1 MEGARVHAILRVSPA
16 PVRSLK
22 NISGQP
28 KETYMARSSR
38 RSAFLVLFIILA
50 CGCAGMLFGQHLT
63 SNTSSGDGDVRESL
77 RSFTDVY
84 DVVQQ
89 NYAEPVSPDK
99 AIYNGA
105 IPGMLRVLDPHSNF
119 FDPKSYAALREEQR
133 GKYYGVG
140 MQVGPRN
147 NKVIVI
153 APFAGAPA
161 YRAGIRPGDVIIAV
175 DGKPTDNMST
185 SDVAE
190 LLKGPKGTTVKI
202 TMLREGS
209 DKPLDFTVVRDEI
222 PRYSVDVHFM
232 IRPGIGYVHISGFQ
246 ETTEHELRQ
255 ALDEL
260 GDIHGLIL
268 DLRQN
273 PGGLLSE
280 GVGVADQFLKKG
292 QVIVSHHG
300 RASAEKVYKAAHGN
314 GGKDYPLVVL
324 VNRGTASA
332 AEIVAGAIQDH
343 DRGLIAG
350 ETTFGKG
357 LVQTVYPLSENT
369 GLALTTAKYYTPSGR
384 LIQRDYSNISLY
396 DYYYND
402 RENGDASTTNHEV
415 KMTDSGRT
423 VYGGGGI
430 SPDVKIASPKT
441 NKFQDTLLEKY
452 AFFNFAKHY
461 VINHK
466 VSKQFEVDDAA
477 MQEFRKYLDDQKIT
491 FTEADLADNNEWIRT
506 SIKAEL
512 FINEFG
518 QQEGMRVHA
527 DGDPE
532 VQKALDLLPQAKQ
545 LADNAKKVIA
555 QRNNARLTAQQG
567 DVPEAQSVKR

>member
-1 MEGARVHAILRVSPA
+1 
-16 PVRSLK
+16 
-22 NISGQP
+22 
-28 KETYMARSSR
+28 MARSSR
-38 RSAFLVLFIILA
+38 RSAVLILSIIFT
-50 CGCAGMLFGQHLT
+50 CGCLGMLFGQRL
-63 SNTSSGDGDVRESL
+63 SVAASSSGDGDIRDSL
-77 RSFTDVY
+77 RTFGDVY
-84 DVVQQ
+84 KVVQE
-89 NYAEPVSPDK
+89 NYAEPVNPDK

-161 YRAGIRPGDVIIAV
+161 YRVGIRPGDIIIAV
-175 DGKPTDNMST
+175 DGKQTDNMST

-190 LLKGPKGTTVKI
+190 LLKGPKGTSVKI
-202 TMLREGS
+202 TVLREGS
-209 DKPLDFTVVRDEI
+209 DKPLDFTVIRDEI
-222 PRYSVDVHFM
+222 PRYSVDVHFL
-232 IRPGIGYVHISGFQ
+232 IRPGIGYVHVSGFQ
-246 ETTEHELRQ
+246 ETTEKEVRD
-255 ALDEL
+255 ALDEF

-300 RASAEKVYKAAHGN
+300 RASTEKVYRATHGN
-314 GGKDYPLVVL
+314 GGKDYPIVVL

-384 LIQRDYSNISLY
+384 LIQRNYDGVSLY

-402 RENGDASTTNHEV
+402 RDNADQTATNHEV

-430 SPDVKIASPKT
+430 TPDVKIPNQKT
-441 NKFQDTLLEKY
+441 NRFEDTLLEKY

-461 VINHK
+461 VINHQ
-466 VSKQFEVDDAA
+466 VNKQFQVDDAVI
-477 MQEFRKYLDDQKIT
+477 QEFRKFLDEQKIP
-491 FTEADLADNNEWIRT
+491 FTEADLAENMDWIK
-506 SIKAEL
+506 SNIKAEL

-527 DGDPE
+527 ETDPE
-532 VQKALDLLPQAKQ
+532 VEKALDLLPQAKQ
-545 LADNAKKVIA
+545 LADNAKKTIA
-555 QRNNARLTAQQG
+555 QHNNARLTAQQG
-567 DVPEAQSVKR
+567 DTAATSSR

>member
-1 MEGARVHAILRVSPA
+1 
-16 PVRSLK
+16 
-22 NISGQP
+22 
-28 KETYMARSSR
+28 MASSSR
-38 RSAFLVLFIILA
+38 RSAVLVVTIILV
-50 CGCAGMLFGQHLT
+50 CGCVGLLFGQRLT
-63 SNTSSGDGDVRESL
+63 ASSSPNDTDVRDSL
-77 RSFTDVY
+77 RSFSQVY
-84 DVVQQ
+84 DIVQQ
-89 NYAEPVSPDK
+89 NYAEPVNPDK

-185 SDVAE
+185 SDVAD

-222 PRYSVDVHFM
+222 PRYSVDVHFL
-232 IRPGIGYVHISGFQ
+232 IRPGIGYIHVSGFQ
-246 ETTEHELRQ
+246 ETTDHEVRE
-255 ALDEL
+255 ALDQL

-300 RASAEKVYKAAHGN
+300 RASAEKLYKAAHGN

-384 LIQRDYSNISLY
+384 LIQREYNGVSLY

-402 RENGDASTTNHEV
+402 RENGDSSANTANHEV

-430 SPDVKIASPKT
+430 SPDVKIASIKT
-441 NKFQDTLLEKY
+441 NKFQDTLLQKY

-461 VINHK
+461 VINHT
-466 VSKQFEVDDAA
+466 VGKQFQVDDAV

-491 FTEADLADNNEWIRT
+491 FTEAELAENNDWIRGN
-506 SIKAEL
+506 IKAEL

-527 DGDPE
+527 ESDPE
-532 VQKALDLLPQAKQ
+532 VQKGLDLLPQAKQ
-545 LADNAKKVIA
+545 LADNAKHIIA

-567 DVPEAQSVKR
+567 ETAAAAPNR

>member
-1 MEGARVHAILRVSPA
+1 
-16 PVRSLK
+16 
-22 NISGQP
+22 
-28 KETYMARSSR
+28 MARSSR
-38 RSAFLVLFIILA
+38 RSAVLVLSIILA
-50 CGCAGMLFGQHLT
+50 CGCLGMLFGQRLALT
-63 SNTSSGDGDVRESL
+63 TSSASAGGDGEVRDSL
-77 RSFTDVY
+77 RSFSDVY
-84 DVVQQ
+84 RVVQE

-161 YRAGIRPGDVIIAV
+161 YRVGIRPGDIIIAV
-175 DGKPTDNMST
+175 DGKQTDNMST

-190 LLKGPKGTTVKI
+190 LLKGPKGTSVKI
-202 TMLREGS
+202 TVLREGS
-209 DKPLDFTVVRDEI
+209 EKPLDFTVIRDEI
-222 PRYSVDVHFM
+222 PRYSVDVHFL
-232 IRPGIGYVHISGFQ
+232 IRPGIGYIHISGFQ
-246 ETTEHELRQ
+246 ETTDKEVRE
-255 ALDEL
+255 ALDQF
-260 GDIHGLIL
+260 GDLHGLIL

-300 RASAEKVYKAAHGN
+300 RASAEKVYKATHGN
-314 GGKDYPLVVL
+314 GGKDYPIVVL

-384 LIQRDYSNISLY
+384 LIQRDYNGVSLY

-402 RENGDASTTNHEV
+402 RDNADAPIANHEV
-415 KMTDSGRT
+415 RVTDSGRT

-430 SPDVKIASPKT
+430 TPDVKIPNPKT
-441 NKFQDTLLEKY
+441 NKFQDMLLEKY
-452 AFFNFAKHY
+452 AFFNFSKHY
-461 VINHK
+461 VINHQ
-466 VSKQFEVDDAA
+466 VSRQFEVDDAV
-477 MQEFRKYLDDQKIT
+477 MQEFRKFLDEQKVA
-491 FTEADLADNNEWIRT
+491 FTEADLAENSDWIR
-506 SIKAEL
+506 SNIKAEL

-518 QQEGMRVHA
+518 QQEGMKVHA
-527 DGDPE
+527 ENDPE

-545 LADNAKKVIA
+545 LADNAKRTIA
-555 QRNNARLTAQQG
+555 QRNSARLTAQQQS
-567 DVPEAQSVKR
+567 EAATSSR

>member
-1 MEGARVHAILRVSPA
+1 
-16 PVRSLK
+16 
-22 NISGQP
+22 
-28 KETYMARSSR
+28 MASSSR
-38 RSAFLVLFIILA
+38 RSALVIVVVILA
-50 CGCAGMLFGQHLT
+50 CGCVGMLFGQRLNST
-63 SNTSSGDGDVRESL
+63 ATPSDGDIRDSVK
-77 RSFTDVY
+77 SFTQVY
-84 DVVQQ
+84 EVVQQ
-89 NYAEPVSPDK
+89 NYAEPVNPDK

-119 FDPKSYAALREEQR
+119 FDPKSYSALREEQR

-153 APFAGAPA
+153 APFSGAPA
-161 YRAGIRPGDVIIAV
+161 YRAGIRPGDIIIAV

-185 SDVAE
+185 SDVAD

-202 TMLREGS
+202 TMLREGN
-209 DKPLDFTVVRDEI
+209 DKPIDFNVVRDEI

-232 IRPGIGYVHISGFQ
+232 IKPGIGYIHVSGFQ
-246 ETTEHELRQ
+246 ETTEHEVAL
-255 ALDEL
+255 ALDQLQEQGEL
-260 GDIHGLIL
+260 KGLIL

-280 GVGVADQFLKKG
+280 GVGVADKFLKKG

-300 RASAEKVYKAAHGN
+300 RSSPEKIYRATRGN
-314 GGKDYPLVVL
+314 GGKEYPLVVL

-343 DRGLIAG
+343 DRGLIVG

-384 LIQRDYSNISLY
+384 LIQRDYNGVSLY
-396 DYYYND
+396 DYYYNSRD
-402 RENGDASTTNHEV
+402 SGDGAPPTPSREV

-430 SPDVKIASPKT
+430 NPDVVIASMKS
-441 NKFQDTLLEKY
+441 NKFQDALLQKY

-466 VSKQFEVDDAA
+466 ITENFQVDEAV
-477 MQEFRKYLDDQKIT
+477 MQDFRKFLDSQQIQ
-491 FTEADLADNNEWIRT
+491 FTEAELAENNDWVR
-506 SIKAEL
+506 SNIKAEL
-512 FINEFG
+512 FVNEFG
-518 QQEGMRVHA
+518 SQEGLKVHA
-527 DGDPE
+527 ETDPT
-532 VQKALDLLPQAKQ
+532 VQKALDLLPKAKE
-545 LADNAKKVIA
+545 LAENAKKIIA
-555 QRNNARLTAQQG
+555 QRSNARITAQQ
-567 DVPEAQSVKR
+567 EAPSAAANNNR